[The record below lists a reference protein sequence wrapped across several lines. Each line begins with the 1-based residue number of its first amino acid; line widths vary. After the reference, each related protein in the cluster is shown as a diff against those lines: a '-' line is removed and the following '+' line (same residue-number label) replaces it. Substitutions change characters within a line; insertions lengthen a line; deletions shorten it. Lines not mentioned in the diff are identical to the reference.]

1 MIQLRFI
8 FNCFLFCVN
17 SSSLLHNKSSFCFFT
32 LLGFSHAYYWPVFT
46 VTNDMLSLFLWA
58 TVTGHTRQSGSESGW
73 QKEECNFYNQ
83 HVTFL
88 RQSICLDL
96 DPALALSHSFMHR
109 RSLLPLL
116 NPTTQWL
123 WSPKCIVMR
132 ENPSM
137 YRINLVWTQL
147 ATFLLFFHLSL
158 KFRTCTVSS
167 AGHTHV
173 SLQQQK
179 NSPPSSLNQHLVA
192 ANLQ

>member
-1 MIQLRFI
+1 MICECSSAIWGSQSGARCSFRHKADSFEYCQI
-8 FNCFLFCVN
+8 NGNVWKERDSQTAVKTNWWFSSDSFLIAFYFVWTLHHYYTT
-17 SSSLLHNKSSFCFFT
+17 SHLLFFT

-109 RSLLPLL
+109 RSLLPL
-116 NPTTQWL
+116 
-123 WSPKCIVMR
+123 
-132 ENPSM
+132 
-137 YRINLVWTQL
+137 
-147 ATFLLFFHLSL
+147 
-158 KFRTCTVSS
+158 
-167 AGHTHV
+167 
-173 SLQQQK
+173 
-179 NSPPSSLNQHLVA
+179 
-192 ANLQ
+192 

>member
-1 MIQLRFI
+1 MICECSSAIWGFQSGARCSFRHKADSNTVRLMEMCERSETHKQPSKQTDDSAQI
-8 FNCFLFCVN
+8 NFNCFLFCVN

-109 RSLLPLL
+109 RSLLPL
-116 NPTTQWL
+116 
-123 WSPKCIVMR
+123 
-132 ENPSM
+132 
-137 YRINLVWTQL
+137 
-147 ATFLLFFHLSL
+147 
-158 KFRTCTVSS
+158 
-167 AGHTHV
+167 
-173 SLQQQK
+173 
-179 NSPPSSLNQHLVA
+179 
-192 ANLQ
+192 